1 MRDTDKNRKMPGGKK
16 IGSLSAVKL
25 SRAVKASNEI
35 HSDWSEDN
43 LSWEWCDG
51 DYSQV
56 CGDTPGRCKHDH
68 YPRRGTTW
76 WPGTGQLTSYHPVYT
91 MFTGTMPILSLVT
104 PLTLH
109 LVSDGTYLNVFLH
122 SKHYPWVIRLKAW
135 CKMQID
141 PRFPPRLSL
150 SDTFWLQVA
159 NIFRFP
165 KIFISLIRPSIWMML
180 ILIVFSP
187 ITALC
192 AECLVGTIISRAIE
206 SHLPCFDKSTSC
218 DTRQM
223 APSLH
228 LSLVMVDITGPSTHG
243 YRSKSTGVCIDDA
256 KHLFSNNSK
265 QIF

>member
-1 MRDTDKNRKMPGGKK
+1 
-16 IGSLSAVKL
+16 
-25 SRAVKASNEI
+25 
-35 HSDWSEDN
+35 
-43 LSWEWCDG
+43 
-51 DYSQV
+51 
-56 CGDTPGRCKHDH
+56 
-68 YPRRGTTW
+68 
-76 WPGTGQLTSYHPVYT
+76 

-165 KIFISLIRPSIWMML
+165 KIFIWLIRPSIWMML

-187 ITALC
+187 ITAPC
-192 AECLVGTIISRAIE
+192 AECLVGTIISRTIE

-223 APSLH
+223 APSPPHCTCH
-228 LSLVMVDITGPSTHG
+228 LLWLTSLDPAHMV
-243 YRSKSTGVCIDDA
+243 TGVNQRACALMTLNISSQIIL
-256 KHLFSNNSK
+256 KKISNAFK
-265 QIF
+265 CFVI